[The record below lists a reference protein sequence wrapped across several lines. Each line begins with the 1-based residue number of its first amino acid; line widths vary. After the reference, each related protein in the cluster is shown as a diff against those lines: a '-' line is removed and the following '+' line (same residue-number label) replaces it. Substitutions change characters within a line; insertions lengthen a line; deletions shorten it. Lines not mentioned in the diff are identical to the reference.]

1 MMTKMT
7 TQGWILYM
15 SLMVILLV
23 GALMVLYYVEMA
35 YRGGREGFAGEKDA
49 NPDADA
55 DADPGPG
62 PFITLYDQE
71 RAELDMFGSEG
82 SKGSAAEVK
91 DHGPIPRILW
101 TFWEGPENHVVK
113 YCIAS
118 WKYYNPDYEVVVLNK
133 RNYRN
138 YIGSSAVDV
147 DALRHS
153 GDGMARYSDYVR
165 CLVLSA
171 HGGIWIDSSVICHAP
186 FDWVHACQQ
195 RTGAEFVGYY
205 IHKGTFH
212 EFRSYSP
219 MVENWF
225 FACVPGSVFMRDWTA
240 EFFRTNEFPT
250 ITGYLDNVKA
260 GGTHFNNMANIGAPD
275 YLTMHIA
282 GQKVLQDAR
291 DAPRYRLSLF
301 SACACP
307 FLYLHRVNW
316 DVATAVHQLMN
327 EPTRSEYFQ
336 CAFVKL
342 RSIERSTLEQ
352 YDDAQK
358 RRAFS
363 CPV

>member
-1 MMTKMT
+1 MLTKMT

-15 SLMVILLV
+15 SFMIILLV

-35 YRGGREGFAGEKDA
+35 TRVKGEGREGFAGEKDA
-49 NPDADA
+49 NPGPDADA
-55 DADPGPG
+55 D

-71 RAELDMFGSEG
+71 RAELDVFGSFG
-82 SKGSAAEVK
+82 SDGSAAAEES
-91 DHGPIPRILW
+91 PIPRILW
-101 TFWEGPENHVVK
+101 TFWEGPENHVVQ

-133 RNYRN
+133 RNYRD
-138 YIGSSAVDV
+138 YLGSSAVDV

-165 CLVLSA
+165 CLVLSN

-186 FDWVHACQQ
+186 FDWVHVCQQ

-205 IHKGTFH
+205 IHKGTFP

-219 MVENWF
+219 MVESWF
-225 FACVPGSVFMRDWTA
+225 FACVPGSVFMRDWTT
-240 EFFRTNEFPT
+240 EFLRTNDFPT
-250 ITGYLDNVKA
+250 IGGYLDNVKA
-260 GGTHFNNMANIGAPD
+260 GGTHFNNMANIGSPD
-275 YLTMHIA
+275 YLTIHIS
-282 GQKVLQDAR
+282 GQKVLQDAK

-301 SACACP
+301 SACAGP

-342 RSIERSTLEQ
+342 RSIERNTLEQ